1 MEEKLYLEAEK
12 KANLFNIYFM
22 GIMAIISIIAF
33 ILNEIGVFN
42 LNKIIVRISLSCVI
56 VFFLIPVFVYLIGK
70 KALKKNNILEN
81 KHFKWFIITSVF
93 FSMLILCV
101 ALSFQ
106 AVLVLVFP
114 TLMAA
119 QYKNQKLMTI
129 IIFIASMLIIILS
142 VYGAYLFGIYDAN
155 LLKPLTEEEAS
166 IFENRVNILKT
177 NRGWI
182 ILLHYVIPR
191 MLIVAA
197 IDYIGLAIAKR
208 NTFMV
213 NEQII
218 LSKQVQ
224 DEILT
229 RSSMQNG
236 VIMHLADIIE
246 SRDLET
252 GEHIKRTKEYVSIL
266 VNEMKKM
273 DKYKDIL
280 TDKVS
285 EIIINAAP
293 LHDIGKIAVSDL
305 ILCKKGKLTDEE
317 FEKMKI
323 HTVKGGEIIDNI
335 LNDLGDKE
343 FLEVA
348 YDIAISH
355 HEKWNGKGYPYGL
368 KEENIPLSGRIMAI
382 ADVYDALTSE
392 RCYKKAMPPL
402 EAVDIILKDSGTHF
416 DPSIVEVFN
425 NVKDKFISIAS
436 SKE

>member
-42 LNKIIVRISLSCVI
+42 LNKSIVRISLSCVI
-56 VFFLIPVFVYLIGK
+56 VFFLIPVLAYLIGE

-81 KHFKWFIITSVF
+81 KHFKWFIITSAF

-224 DEILT
+224 DEILA

-266 VNEMKKM
+266 VNEMKKK
-273 DKYKDIL
+273 DKYKDVL

-355 HEKWNGKGYPYGL
+355 HEKWNGLGYPYGL

>member
-42 LNKIIVRISLSCVI
+42 LNKSIVRISLSCVI
-56 VFFLIPVFVYLIGK
+56 VFFLIPVLAYIIGE
-70 KALKKNNILEN
+70 KALKKNNILKN
-81 KHFKWFIITSVF
+81 KNFKWFIIASAF

-273 DKYKDIL
+273 DKYKDVL

-355 HEKWNGKGYPYGL
+355 HEKWNGLGYPYGL
-368 KEENIPLSGRIMAI
+368 KEDNIPLSGRIMAI

-402 EAVDIILKDSGTHF
+402 KAVDIILKDSGTHF

>member
-12 KANLFNIYFM
+12 KANLFNIYC
-22 GIMAIISIIAF
+22 MAIIAIISSIAL
-33 ILNEIGVFN
+33 ILNETGIFM
-42 LNKIIVRISLSCVI
+42 LNKNIVRISLTSVVAVALVPI
-56 VFFLIPVFVYLIGK
+56 SIWLINDKG
-70 KALKKNNILEN
+70 LKKNSVLEN
-81 KHFKWFIITSVF
+81 KHFKWFLIASSF
-93 FSMLILCV
+93 FSMSILCV

-119 QYKNQKLMTI
+119 QYKNQKIITI
-129 IIFIASMLIIILS
+129 IIFIASMIMIVIS

-166 IFENRVNILKT
+166 VFENRLNLLKT
-177 NRGWI
+177 NRALV
-182 ILLHYVIPR
+182 ILLHYAIPR

-197 IDYIGLAIAKR
+197 IDYIGMAISKR

-213 NEQII
+213 DEQIS
-218 LSKQVQ
+218 LSQKVQ
-224 DEILT
+224 DEIIT
-229 RSSMQNG
+229 RSNMQNG

-266 VNEMKKM
+266 VNEMKNL
-273 DKYKDIL
+273 DRYKDFL
-280 TDKVS
+280 KGKMP
-285 EIIINAAP
+285 EFIINAAP

-305 ILCKKGKLTDEE
+305 ILCKKGRLTEEE

-323 HTVKGGEIIDNI
+323 HTIKGGEIIDNI

-355 HEKWNGKGYPYGL
+355 HEKWNGLGYPYGL
-368 KEENIPLSGRIMAI
+368 KEEEIPLPGRIMAI
-382 ADVYDALTSE
+382 ADVFDALTSE

-402 EAVDIILKDSGTHF
+402 EAFDVIINDSGTHF
-416 DPSIVEVFN
+416 DPNVVEVFKT
-425 NVKDKFISIAS
+425 VKDKFIEIAS
-436 SKE
+436 SKA